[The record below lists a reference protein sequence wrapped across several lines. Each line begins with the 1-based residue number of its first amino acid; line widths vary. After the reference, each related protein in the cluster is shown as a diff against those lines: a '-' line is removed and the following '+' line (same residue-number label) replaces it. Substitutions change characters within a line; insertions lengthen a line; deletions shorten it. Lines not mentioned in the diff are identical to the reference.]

1 MGGKKKGKKKKEK
14 AMDVDPDDPLMQY
27 TSEKL
32 LITQQDLLDKLS
44 TAKVRRNML
53 QMEKDMIHDFYH
65 NTRQEIRELEARIKN
80 LDTSMQEMEECHKTM
95 IKVYQQKVKHLEYE
109 HSNNKEQVIIQAN
122 QLMNE
127 EKQHHTDNEKDM
139 IKDKKKYKDEYIR
152 DQISNATH
160 IENEEKDF
168 DLEIQELKRQLDEER
183 INLIQTYERKMVE
196 LNDELDLRMKVEIHE
211 IEERKNQHI
220 NELLKNHEEAFRE
233 MKDYY
238 NDITRENLE
247 LIRMYK
253 EKLHEI
259 KGQIEYNKV
268 KVQHL
273 QSKREELIRPLEM
286 AD

>member
-1 MGGKKKGKKKKEK
+1 
-14 AMDVDPDDPLMQY
+14 MDVDEDDPLRQY
-27 TSEKL
+27 DSQRL
-32 LITQQDLLDKLS
+32 LTTQQDLLDKLS

-65 NTRQEIRELEARIKN
+65 NTRSEIKELEARIKN
-80 LDTSMQEMEECHKTM
+80 LDTDMQTLEEKHKTQ

-109 HSNNKEQVIIQAN
+109 HGNNKDQVVNEAN
-122 QLMNE
+122 KLMNE
-127 EKQHHTDNEKDM
+127 EKQYHTDKERDM

-160 IENEEKDF
+160 IENEEKEF
-168 DLEIQELKRQLDEER
+168 DQEINDLKIKLDEER

-253 EKLHEI
+253 EKLIDI
-259 KGQIEYNKV
+259 KEQINFNRV
-268 KVQHL
+268 KVEHL
-273 QSKREELIRPLEM
+273 KQKREELTRPLE
-286 AD
+286 AANTKRNTLKK

>member
-1 MGGKKKGKKKKEK
+1 
-14 AMDVDPDDPLMQY
+14 MDVDPDDPLMQY
-27 TSEKL
+27 DSQRL
-32 LITQQDLLDKLS
+32 LTTQQDLLDKLS

-65 NTRQEIRELEARIKN
+65 NTRQEIKELEARIKN
-80 LDTSMQEMEECHKTM
+80 FDTDMQTLEEDHKTQ

-109 HSNNKEQVIIQAN
+109 HSNNKEQVVIQAN
-122 QLMNE
+122 SLMNE
-127 EKQHHTDNEKDM
+127 EKNHHTDNEKEM

-183 INLIQTYERKMVE
+183 INLIETYERKMIE

-220 NELLKNHEEAFRE
+220 NELLKNHEDAFRE

-253 EKLHEI
+253 EKLIEI
-259 KGQIEYNKV
+259 KGQIEFNRV
-268 KVQHL
+268 KVEHL
-273 QSKREELIRPLEM
+273 KQKREELLRPLEM
-286 AD
+286 ANTKRNTLKK